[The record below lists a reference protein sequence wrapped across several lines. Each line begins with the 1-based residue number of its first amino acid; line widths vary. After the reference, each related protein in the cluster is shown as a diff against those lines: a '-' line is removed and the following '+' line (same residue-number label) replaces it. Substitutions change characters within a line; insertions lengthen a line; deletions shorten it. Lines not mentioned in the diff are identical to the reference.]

1 MNDKDRD
8 RCSDGAGPVANT
20 EDIKIEC
27 HRGCM
32 PRRRLQLWSRIVLCS
47 VVFMFFCSQSL
58 DAQTFKPARL
68 RGLSLTVDFGALWVS
83 DNHANFY
90 NGNPNN
96 VNTLERIL
104 YSETYGNHIWNN
116 LTTQN
121 LIGDAVASYKQIKVA
136 EYGEMYYKTA
146 IQLGMGFR
154 YDFELSN
161 WAWQFKFDF
170 AKLNSV
176 GMVLLESGKGL
187 VYLTNQ
193 DRYVDCPT
201 TGSERRIYID
211 LGIIRKFKLHNGMD
225 IELSLGGNL
234 NNTKVESSDIQIGG
248 TTYSI
253 LDIWGGRSPSS
264 YVASYDYINQ
274 GGIGYGGFASVAFGF
289 TLPVGT
295 AMTLSYTFH
304 YNKVNLLR
312 YESFAPHHA
321 IKLNVAINNFSFF
334 G

>member
-8 RCSDGAGPVANT
+8 RCSDEAGPVAT
-20 EDIKIEC
+20 IRFKKTYFSS
-27 HRGCM
+27 
-32 PRRRLQLWSRIVLCS
+32 PRNARTLFL
-47 VVFMFFCSQSL
+47 SL
-58 DAQTFKPARL
+58 LLLPFLPSPVSAQGFADGRL
-68 RGLSLTVDFGALWVS
+68 RGLSLTVDVGVFRP
-83 DNHANFY
+83 DNRHANFY
-90 NGNPNN
+90 NGSPSN

-104 YSETYGNHIWNN
+104 YSETYGNQIWNN
-116 LTTQN
+116 LTTQD
-121 LIGDAVASYKQIKVA
+121 LVGDAVANYRQIKVA
-136 EYGEMYYKTA
+136 EYGDMYYRIA
-146 IQLGMGFR
+146 FQLGMGFR
-154 YDFELSN
+154 YDFERSN
-161 WAWQFKFDF
+161 WAWQMKFDF

-176 GMVLLESGKGL
+176 GMVLLESGKGT

-201 TGSERRIYID
+201 AGTERRIFID
-211 LGIIRKFKLHNGMD
+211 LGIIRKFKLRSGLD
-225 IELSLGGNL
+225 IELSLGADL

-248 TTYSI
+248 VTYSI

-274 GGIGYGGFASVAFGF
+274 GGIGYGGFASLAFGF

-295 AMTLSYTFH
+295 AMTLSYTFY
-304 YNKVNLLR
+304 YNKVNLWR

-321 IKLNVAINNFSFF
+321 VKLNVAINNFSFF